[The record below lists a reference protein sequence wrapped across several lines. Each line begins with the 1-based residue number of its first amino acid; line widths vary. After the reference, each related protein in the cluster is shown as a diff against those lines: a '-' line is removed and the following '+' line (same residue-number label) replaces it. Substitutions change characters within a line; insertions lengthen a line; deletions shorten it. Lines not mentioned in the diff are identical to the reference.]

1 MNLTWYKKLLFPG
14 MFERQ
19 DHWML
24 GVSSIKSRGPSMNKF
39 TGLFW
44 SLLRFS
50 FLALP
55 LSNAILLVEQEY
67 KLL

>member
-1 MNLTWYKKLLFPG
+1 

-24 GVSSIKSRGPSMNKF
+24 GVSSIKSRGPSMDKLMR
-39 TGLFW
+39 LFW
-44 SLLRFS
+44 NLLRFS

-55 LSNAILLVEQEY
+55 LANAILLVE
-67 KLL
+67 

>member
-1 MNLTWYKKLLFPG
+1 

-44 SLLRFS
+44 
-50 FLALP
+50 
-55 LSNAILLVEQEY
+55 NASLLVE
-67 KLL
+67 

>member
-1 MNLTWYKKLLFPG
+1 

-24 GVSSIKSRGPSMNKF
+24 GVSSIKSRRSFNEQIHVFVLEFIKIN
-39 TGLFW
+39 
-44 SLLRFS
+44 FS

-55 LSNAILLVEQEY
+55 LANAILLVE
-67 KLL
+67 